1 MQWLLRCF
9 HGVGT
14 GTRTV
19 RSSTRRGGPSLEGLE
34 HRTTPAAL
42 APVYTATFGDA
53 VTADNAFTA
62 VDGQRYWTIDPGA
75 DSYQNDLYE
84 RPTAQTYQV
93 RGLADGTE
101 QFAAAD
107 YLQNLDIVQAQAGF
121 DADYLYVSVKLA
133 GLNKLTADGQ
143 ATYEGLVY
151 RYGFRIAKQA
161 DGGGG
166 LLIVA
171 DQPQL
176 KNAPHTAFG
185 PKGTFIYRD
194 ANGDVGGAGLNVTKQ
209 DRPAEVGGN
218 GYERVLASDGQLA
231 SGRQV
236 LWVRVDPSDP
246 TVVEFVLDYKAVGF
260 TADDLATL
268 PSFTAEA
275 NKGLQDPSNYLWND
289 EYTQSEAGSPYR
301 ASHGDRSR
309 SEFGTQGL
317 GNIYELDTVYLG
329 PLAALS
335 SSAIAGSAYED
346 LNVNGVR
353 DGDEPGIAGVTIT
366 LTGTDDLGNA
376 VTRTV
381 LTDADGNY
389 RFTDLRPGTYQLF
402 ETQPSAY
409 ADGEETVGTVN
420 GLQRGQLAGND
431 LIGEIVL
438 GAGEDAIGYDFG
450 ELHSFGDS

>member
-1 MQWLLRCF
+1 L
-9 HGVGT
+9 
-14 GTRTV
+14 
-19 RSSTRRGGPSLEGLE
+19 PSLEGLE
-34 HRTTPAAL
+34 HRALPASFT
-42 APVYTATFGDA
+42 PVYSALFGDA

-62 VDGQRYWTIDPGA
+62 ADGKRYWTVDPGA
-75 DSYQNDLYE
+75 DQYQTDLYE

-93 RGLADGTE
+93 RRLADGTE
-101 QFAAAD
+101 QFAARE
-107 YLQNLDIVQAQAGF
+107 YFQNLDIVQAQAGF

-133 GLNKLTADGQ
+133 GLNKLTDDGKTT
-143 ATYEGLVY
+143 AEGLVY
-151 RYGFRIAKQA
+151 RYGFRIAKQT

-185 PKGTFIYRD
+185 PKGTFVYRD
-194 ANGDVGGAGLNVTKQ
+194 ANGDVGGTGLDVTKQ
-209 DRPAEVGGN
+209 DRQAEVGGN
-218 GYERVLASDGQLA
+218 GYERVLAADGRLV

-246 TVVEFVLDYKAVGF
+246 SVVEFVLDYKAVGY

-268 PSFTAEA
+268 PYFTAEA
-275 NKGLQDPSNYLWND
+275 NKGLQSPANYLWND
-289 EYTQSEAGSPYR
+289 EYTKSEAGSPYR
-301 ASHGDRSR
+301 ATHGDRSK

-329 PLAALS
+329 PLAPLAGS
-335 SSAIAGSAYED
+335 SIAGSVYAD
-346 LNVNGVR
+346 LNANGVR
-353 DGDEPGIAGVTIT
+353 DVDEPGIAGVTIT

-381 LTDADGNY
+381 VTDLEGQY
-389 RFTDLRPGTYQLF
+389 RFGDLRAGTYQLF
-402 ETQPSAY
+402 ETQPGEY
-409 ADGEETVGTVN
+409 EDGAETIGTVN
-420 GLQRGQLAGND
+420 GAPRGQLEDND

-438 GAGEDAIGYDFG
+438 GVGEEAIGYDFG
-450 ELHSFGDS
+450 EVQAFAPS